1 MFLVTLLSFPVGLN
15 IVKEKQAKLKIG
27 GMTCASC
34 ARNVELAV
42 SQLEGVKKASVNLA
56 TETLH
61 LEFDPELVRIEDVR
75 KAVEEIGYS
84 VPENETTVNVK
95 IGGMTCASCAKAI
108 ETAVGGL
115 PGVKSVSV
123 NLATETARIT
133 YVPDITGLDEIRKA
147 VEEIGYRY
155 LGVGGEKSE
164 KDGAEESAVGE
175 MKKKLLAAAA
185 VGSVLLFLQ
194 YGGYMGVPEI
204 PYNSLIQFALAT
216 PVMIY
221 SGRSMF
227 SSALRALRHRMLNMD
242 VMYSMGVGSAYVAS
256 VLSTIGLLPEDYL
269 FYETAVLLLAF
280 LLLGRTLEAIAKGRT
295 SEAIKKLI
303 GLQAKTAI
311 VVRDG
316 REIEVPV
323 EEVRVGDIVIVK
335 PGEKI
340 PVDGVVVEGQS
351 YVDESMITGEPIPAL
366 KKKGDEVVGATIN
379 KNGVLKIK
387 ATRVGSDTLL
397 AQIIRLVEEAMGS
410 RPPIQKLADKIVA
423 YFIPVVLT
431 IAVTSFIYWYFIA
444 GVPEIFAFT
453 TLVAVLVIA
462 CPCAFGLATPTALTV
477 GMGKGAELGIL
488 IKNGEALEIARRVT
502 TVVFDKTGTLTKGKP
517 EVTDIIAFEG
527 DEMEV
532 LRVAAIAEKRS
543 EHPLAEA
550 IVRKAEEA
558 GMSVEEPEKFEVI
571 TGKGVIASV
580 NGEKILV
587 GSRKLMAENG
597 MEVSREVEDTL
608 QRLESEAKTAILV
621 SHNGRI
627 IGAVGIADNI
637 KPSAKE
643 AIEELHRIGKKVAM
657 ITGDNRR
664 TAEAIARRLGI
675 DEVLAEVLP
684 HQKAEEVKRLQE
696 NGEVVAFVGDGI
708 NDAPALAQA
717 DLGIA
722 IGSGTDVA
730 IESGEIVLMRDDLR
744 DVVAAIQLSEKTLSK
759 IKQNLF
765 WAMIY
770 NTILIP
776 VAAGALYP
784 VFGIVFRPE
793 WAGLA
798 MAMSSVSV
806 VTNSLLMKNYVPPAS
821 SISGK
826 LKN

>member
-1 MFLVTLLSFPVGLN
+1 MN
-15 IVKEKQAKLKIG
+15 EKKVRLKVG

-34 ARNVELAV
+34 ARNIETAV
-42 SQLEGVKKASVNLA
+42 SSLEGVKKASVNLA
-56 TETLH
+56 TETLY
-61 LEFDPELVRIEDVR
+61 LEFDPEKLKIEDVK

-84 VPENETTVNVK
+84 VPENESTITVRV
-95 IGGMTCASCAKAI
+95 GGMTCASCAKAI
-108 ETAVGGL
+108 ETAVGSL
-115 PGVKSVSV
+115 PGVKSISV

-133 YVPDITGLDEIRKA
+133 YAPEVTGIDEVKKA
-147 VEEIGYRY
+147 IEETGYRF
-155 LGVGGEKSE
+155 LGLEGELK
-164 KDGAEESAVGE
+164 AEEGE
-175 MKKKLLAAAA
+175 ESEHAIAEKKRKLFAAA
-185 VGSVLLFLQ
+185 VVGTVLVILQ
-194 YGGYMGVPEI
+194 YGKYVGMPEI
-204 PYNSLIQFALAT
+204 PYNSWIQFILAT
-216 PVMIY
+216 PVMVY

-227 SSALRALRHRMLNMD
+227 SSAVRALRHRMLNMD
-242 VMYSMGVGSAYVAS
+242 VMYSMGVGSAYTAS

-316 REIEVPV
+316 KEIEVSV

-340 PVDGVVVEGQS
+340 PVDGVVIEGES
-351 YVDESMITGEPIPAL
+351 YVDESMITGEPVPNL
-366 KKKGDEVVGATIN
+366 KKPGDEVVGATIN
-379 KNGVLKIK
+379 RNSVLKIK

-410 RPPIQKLADKIVA
+410 RPPIQRLADRIVT
-423 YFIPVVLT
+423 YFIPTVLT
-431 IAVTSFIYWYFIA
+431 IAVASFIYWYFIA
-444 GVPEIFAFT
+444 DVPAIFAFT

-488 IKNGEALEIARRVT
+488 IKNGEALEIARKV
-502 TVVFDKTGTLTKGKP
+502 TVVTFDKTGTLTKGKP
-517 EVTDIIAFEG
+517 EVTDIVAFHGSEL
-527 DEMEV
+527 DV
-532 LRVAAIAEKRS
+532 LRIAAIAEKRS

-550 IVRKAEEA
+550 IVRKAEAE
-558 GMSVEEPEKFEVI
+558 GVDIDEPEKFEVI
-571 TGKGVIASV
+571 TGKGVVASF
-580 NGEKILV
+580 NGEEILV
-587 GSRKLMAENG
+587 GSRKLMADSGLSVGE
-597 MEVSREVEDTL
+597 EVENTL
-608 QRLESEAKTAILV
+608 RKLESEAKTAILV
-621 SHNGRI
+621 AHNGCI
-627 IGAVGIADNI
+627 IGLIGIADTI
-637 KPSAKE
+637 KESARD
-643 AIEELHRIGKKVAM
+643 AIEELHRMGKKVAM
-657 ITGDNRR
+657 ITGDNKR
-664 TAEAIARRLGI
+664 TAEAIARNLGI
-675 DEVLAEVLP
+675 DTVLAEVLP

-744 DVVAAIQLSEKTLSK
+744 DVVAAIQLSEKTLNK

-770 NTILIP
+770 NTVLIP
-776 VAAGALYP
+776 VAAGVLYP

-806 VTNSLLMKNYVPPAS
+806 VTNSLLMKNYTPPVKRKAKS
-821 SISGK
+821 
-826 LKN
+826 